1 MYFPAAVILQPDE
14 TLPSWIRHFV
24 LSNAIYYGIKKSA
37 ASTDSWKRRCL
48 FFGYTAFFGY
58 FGYQE
63 STLYYKCNVLSLIS
77 DVLP

>member
-48 FFGYTAFFGY
+48 FFGYFSVISLVRYIT
-58 FGYQE
+58 
-63 STLYYKCNVLSLIS
+63 NVTFYR
-77 DVLP
+77 

>member
-48 FFGYTAFFGY
+48 FFGYFSVISVISVIKKVRYIT
-58 FGYQE
+58 
-63 STLYYKCNVLSLIS
+63 NVTFYR
-77 DVLP
+77 

>member
-48 FFGYTAFFGY
+48 FFGYFPY
-58 FGYQE
+58 FGYKT